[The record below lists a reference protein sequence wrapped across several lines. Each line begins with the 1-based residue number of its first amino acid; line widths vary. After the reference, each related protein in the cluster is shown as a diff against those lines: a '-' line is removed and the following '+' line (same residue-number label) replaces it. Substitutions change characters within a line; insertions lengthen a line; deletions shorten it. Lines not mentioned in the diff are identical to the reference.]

1 MEFIGLLID
10 RINDKLV
17 VLNNNLTD
25 RELTTDFYLR
35 EYDLLFNKIILMKLN
50 INNGIVITINDI
62 NYVIKEKFN
71 GNKNL
76 SDLVMKMILSE
87 INRTF

>member
-10 RINDKLV
+10 RINDELV
-17 VLNNNLTD
+17 VLNNSLTD

-76 SDLVMKMILSE
+76 SDSVKKMILSE

>member
-10 RINDKLV
+10 RINDELV
-17 VLNNNLTD
+17 VLNNSLTD

-62 NYVIKEKFN
+62 NVICQLIESIIIN
-71 GNKNL
+71 IPKNVHT
-76 SDLVMKMILSE
+76 DVIICVIL
-87 INRTF
+87 